1 MKNDS
6 FNTLEREDIDICEDV
21 ELDIEE
27 QGILAYLETWFDV
40 DKKFGVNTRD
50 YDDTWVNLNAI
61 YNPVTDKLKLLVDL
75 ESDDKTQVSE
85 YVPTNEEKELI
96 KKAIDEACI
105 KQTNMNARE
114 FYIRE
119 YIEHEEDMNLVCE
132 ECEGGCRIRNVND
145 GFILYQEDKD
155 DCMLNLIK
163 YVGDEIEVASYA
175 GGETISIESLTKCD
189 VIYSTDCED
198 IEEDIKEEP
207 EQGLTM

>member
-50 YDDTWVNLNAI
+50 HDDTWVNLNAI
-61 YNPVTDKLKLLVDL
+61 YNPVTDKLILLVDL

-96 KKAIDEACI
+96 LYIFDKNMQINDTKID
-105 KQTNMNARE
+105 
-114 FYIRE
+114 
-119 YIEHEEDMNLVCE
+119 
-132 ECEGGCRIRNVND
+132 RID
-145 GFILYQEDKD
+145 F
-155 DCMLNLIK
+155 
-163 YVGDEIEVASYA
+163 
-175 GGETISIESLTKCD
+175 
-189 VIYSTDCED
+189 
-198 IEEDIKEEP
+198 
-207 EQGLTM
+207 